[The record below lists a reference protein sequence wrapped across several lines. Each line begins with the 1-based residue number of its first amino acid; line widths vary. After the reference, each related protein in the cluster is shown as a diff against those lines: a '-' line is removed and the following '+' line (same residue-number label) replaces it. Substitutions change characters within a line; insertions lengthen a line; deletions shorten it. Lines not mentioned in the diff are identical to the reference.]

1 MIKKNL
7 FLTSTI
13 LLLTGCVTGYTLVE
27 PGPILVGEL
36 TVDAGSGYNK
46 APRVSLSTLRK
57 GSQSWTQDGLLLDRL
72 TIIPAVADG
81 EPLLKSTSKDAALP
95 VFRKDMLPNEIE
107 ELLESTILKIYGEGS
122 ATVNTSNLRPHR
134 YGTDRGI
141 LFDVSAMVTES
152 PSYKGIVGAFIVQEH
167 LYILWFMAAEPYYYS
182 KHVQKAEAIIRS
194 ARLSGAE

>member
-27 PGPILVGEL
+27 PGPIFVGEL

-46 APRVSLSTLRK
+46 APRVSLSTQRK

-81 EPLLKSTSKDAALP
+81 EPLLKPTSKDAALP

-107 ELLESTILKIYGEGS
+107 ELLESTILKIYGEGN

-167 LYILWFMAAEPYYYS
+167 LYILWFLAAEPYYYS
-182 KHVQKAEAIIRS
+182 KHVQKAEAIIHS
-194 ARLSGAE
+194 ARLIGAE